1 MTLPSFN
8 RMVNNLGGPVRKSTS
23 CCKTFAKILLSHLGL
38 FILVGVYA
46 AVGACLYLTLERSE
60 EEKRRFEKQLISLD
74 ISDSK
79 KYIVNYVWF
88 LNTQNLT
95 KADYHLQVMKTL
107 RIFHDFVVKTS
118 SDPNINYD
126 GHVDSWEYD
135 WTFPKSLLFT
145 VTSMAVIGYG
155 HIAPKTYK
163 GRIFTIFYNVVGIPL
178 LLVFLANIGDFF
190 AKSFKYIYSRVC
202 CRWCRLRRRIAEAR
216 KGATLL
222 EKRTLWKDSV
232 GYETYMSTAKVEV
245 PIAVNLSV
253 ISAYLMMGGA
263 VFSAWEGWDLL
274 TAVYFTLITL
284 TTIGFGDLVPGNSFL
299 DLEDGFMAA
308 VKMAV
313 TVLFCLFGMALLSMC
328 ITLMQEQL
336 VNRTR
341 WLLTQLGILEEDIDP
356 MEKYKY
362 KKTKLGTVMETR
374 TERDGNE
381 RLQLTNVEEGE
392 STARRPPTVV
402 SISQEVM

>member
-1 MTLPSFN
+1 M
-8 RMVNNLGGPVRKSTS
+8 
-23 CCKTFAKILLSHLGL
+23 
-38 FILVGVYA
+38 
-46 AVGACLYLTLERSE
+46 
-60 EEKRRFEKQLISLD
+60 
-74 ISDSK
+74 
-79 KYIVNYVWF
+79 
-88 LNTQNLT
+88 
-95 KADYHLQVMKTL
+95 
-107 RIFHDFVVKTS
+107 
-118 SDPNINYD
+118 
-126 GHVDSWEYD
+126 
-135 WTFPKSLLFT
+135 
-145 VTSMAVIGYG
+145 
-155 HIAPKTYK
+155 
-163 GRIFTIFYNVVGIPL
+163 
-178 LLVFLANIGDFF
+178 
-190 AKSFKYIYSRVC
+190 
-202 CRWCRLRRRIAEAR
+202 
-216 KGATLL
+216 
-222 EKRTLWKDSV
+222 
-232 GYETYMSTAKVEV
+232 EV

-328 ITLMQEQL
+328 INLMQEQL
-336 VNRTR
+336 VTRTR